1 MFGNKVLNRHYYN
14 IKKTKGQQKVF
25 SCRNKIK
32 NQYVLCKNT

>member
-25 SCRNKIK
+25 SCRNKK
-32 NQYVLCKNT
+32 LYVLRKHT

>member
-25 SCRNKIK
+25 SSCNKK
-32 NQYVLCKNT
+32 LYVLRKHT